1 MTSRQR
7 SSSAR
12 SNKSD
17 INQRQTSS
25 PSPSHYPQNGGTP
38 VPEDLILSD
47 VPTYGNGNAQSSLL
61 VPSQGSGSPY
71 PAISGGGTTYAQG
84 LLAASHRPRANTAD
98 QTSAQQGGYR
108 IGIRPSGGPQVHLN
122 YQPRQQAA
130 TAMETGARYIPGPPL
145 QTISSSHQQN
155 HMMSLPPPPPRPP
168 AMNSSHGIVIPPP
181 PGPPPG
187 SSQSLPWVGQPNW
200 VARSQNYIPPPP
212 PMIPTQANNHT
223 SSYNLN
229 NGYPSHHPAA
239 LAIPPPPP
247 QAEPPALTSA
257 TYIPYGDSFGPG
269 VGIPALHSQ
278 QPNHPR
284 GDGSDY
290 YGVSEAAIVAADQ
303 RYFNGSSSAISPSN
317 ELPASNSYYQQPV
330 PQTPLQRTYHQQMVS
345 NRELMDYNSP
355 VSTTNMHYTP
365 AQTPIS
371 SVTAPESHPAS
382 VHRYKNSGPSS
393 GLLSPSDPSL
403 QWSID
408 RVLSWLAKHG
418 FSNDWQEAFRNL
430 DIQGSDFL
438 ELGRANGGRGNFGM
452 MHQMVYPQLAR
463 ECGKSGSGWDQVR
476 EREEGKRMR
485 RLIRKLA
492 DDSLKGIHSRNDSN
506 HALPSASTDGGLESS
521 PNLGRPEPFANTPN
535 TAGGGEESPGRTGFK
550 SAGAPFTHRISVRSN
565 TTPVPSTLGIEPSGA
580 EAGHTVQRTGLTR
593 SILNGINE
601 GGSKRHSHSAS
612 SDNGSGFLGDG
623 MRSGNDA
630 SPQSGSPATMHA
642 ALASSSVNGNLSA
655 PPHGRFSHRPS
666 NSTESVAS
674 NTASNAMPGP
684 GAKSSASAK
693 RNGSEGHRPTAL
705 EVGGRQGSND
715 GPLSA
720 KEHSKTFLDRFW
732 KRKESAQPSPEDRSL
747 ESPTSPVSFRHP
759 PPSLPFARPGMNHSG
774 TSVDRASSTST
785 MNEHDGL
792 INRGNL
798 AQSSS
803 GKKYVFVTPD
813 NWNYRLVDITDA
825 EDADQIRQAISVAM
839 GGDGRDLFQLYSTEA
854 GQLDHDEHLTD
865 SWLTWTR
872 INKADASGSLKFF
885 MRRIPN
891 SAGLQTPISAGLGIG
906 MSQRTLHSPPFGSL
920 SPRKPVNTEPN
931 LPIKLN
937 GRHRSKSPPLENQQP
952 VQSSRK
958 GHARHPSTSYFDDNS
973 QSSPTDTPEDTIA
986 ERVNAIKAAHQNG
999 TLSEDDLAWLAAGE
1013 KYRRESEKKENVL
1026 QPGKQ
1031 GRPQKASPVDSGS
1044 WSIKRDGVIDINPRA
1059 ISPYEEK
1066 KSEVLIPMRKPP
1078 PAPAESSTLI
1088 KANSLSRK
1096 KGERAKAHGPG
1107 SASDTAKRR
1116 SGVDA
1121 IAEEAPERG
1130 RRKAIALSPS
1140 MSAGLGETMAEARKA
1155 AESVEGAER
1164 SNQAPKSSTGHK
1176 LGSSDQSDAPQ
1187 RALKSIDFGSTGS
1200 GRNSPGGSPRSPG
1213 FTYGKNNML
1222 FKIPDYEE
1230 VPPAQSDPQKPQQI
1244 RMPNNP
1250 SIEEL
1255 RRRPSPAISPGS
1267 EVPPQRRPSLLSIRR
1282 SYGPAYHFKESEV
1295 TFEQRSWIHS
1305 QSDDD
1310 SDDDSDDGLFAVP
1323 IKGTPAKPSSK
1334 LGSDDEPQRRPTLTV
1349 KTDTHTRRSKGLS
1362 VAFKTPETS
1371 TSTSTNHSSDTV
1383 ELDDEGHPIGS
1394 RPESST
1400 PGASSAQSDEAMAK
1414 LMRRQ
1419 SFARDDVWANRPAAE
1434 DLLENLDDF
1443 FPHLDLDQPV
1453 VEDLVGSPPLSPS
1466 ASTGQNPMDNAIPGQ
1481 PYGRRH
1487 IHSSLYDRPRPTSIA
1502 EESIAEEPDTL
1513 GSEDST
1519 LKSRITMQSVAQRS
1533 VQKSGGLGR
1542 MKSIRDVAR
1551 GAYQGS
1557 SKRYTQ
1563 PSTNTK
1569 SSNIQRRKS
1578 TKMFGANIVQI
1589 KPGRGSRVSLI
1600 ESVPKDLPAGQNSFQ
1615 IGRGQLIGKG
1625 SYGRVYLGINLTTGD
1640 FLAVKQVEVN
1650 QKAAGQ
1656 DKDKMKEMVA
1666 ALDQEIDTMQHL
1678 EHPNIVQYL
1687 GCERKEYSISIFLEY
1702 ISGGSIGSCYRKHGK
1717 FEENLVSSLT
1727 KQTLEGL
1734 AYLHH
1739 EGVLHRDL
1747 KADNILLDI
1756 DGTCKISDFGISKKT
1771 DNIYGTDKSNNMQGS
1786 VFWMAP
1792 EVVQGQGYSA
1802 KVDIWS
1808 LGCVVLEMFQGK
1820 RPWSKEESIGAI
1832 YKLGNLNMAPPIP
1845 DDVSSSISAG
1855 ALGFML
1861 DCFTIDPSERPTAE
1875 RLKDHQFCKNAD
1887 NDFNF
1892 LDTELHNKIREV
1904 KESVQKSGSY

>member
-17 INQRQTSS
+17 ITQRQTST
-25 PSPSHYPQNGGTP
+25 PSPSHYPQNGGIA

-47 VPTYGNGNAQSSLL
+47 VPTYGNGSAQSSLL

-71 PAISGGGTTYAQG
+71 PAISGGGTTYTQG

-108 IGIRPSGGPQVHLN
+108 IGFRPSGGPQVHLN
-122 YQPRQQAA
+122 YHQRQQAA
-130 TAMETGARYIPGPPL
+130 TAMETGTRYIPGPPP
-145 QTISSSHQQN
+145 QTISASHQQN

-168 AMNSSHGIVIPPP
+168 AMNSSHGIVVPPP

-200 VARSQNYIPPPP
+200 VARPQNYIPPPP
-212 PMIPTQANNHT
+212 PMIPAQANNHT
-223 SSYNLN
+223 NSYNPN
-229 NGYPSHHPAA
+229 NSYPNHHPTT

-278 QPNHPR
+278 QPNYSR

-290 YGVSEAAIVAADQ
+290 YGGNEVAIMAADQ
-303 RYFNGSSSAISPSN
+303 RYFNSSSSAISPSK

-330 PQTPLQRTYHQQMVS
+330 PQTPLQRPFHQPMAS
-345 NRELMDYNSP
+345 NRDLMDFNSP
-355 VSTTNMHYTP
+355 VSTVNMHHTP

-371 SVTAPESHPAS
+371 SVNAPEAYS
-382 VHRYKNSGPSS
+382 VSAPRYKNSGPSS

-430 DIQGSDFL
+430 DIQGVDFL
-438 ELGRANGGRGNFGM
+438 ELGRLNGGRGNFGM
-452 MHQMVYPQLAR
+452 MHQLVYPQLAR
-463 ECGKSGSGWDQVR
+463 ECSKSGSGWDQVR

-521 PNLGRPEPFANTPN
+521 PNLGRPEAFANTPN
-535 TAGGGEESPGRTGFK
+535 TVGGGEESPARSGSK

-565 TTPVPSTLGIEPSGA
+565 TTPVPSTFGIESSGA
-580 EAGHTVQRTGLTR
+580 DTGPTVQRTGLTR

-601 GGSKRHSHSAS
+601 AGLKRHSPSAS

-630 SPQSGSPATMHA
+630 SPQSGSPATMYA

-674 NTASNAMPGP
+674 TTTPNAMPGP
-684 GAKSSASAK
+684 GAKSSASTK

-720 KEHSKTFLDRFW
+720 KEHNKTFLDRIW

-747 ESPTSPVSFRHP
+747 ESPTSPVYFRHP

-774 TSVDRASSTST
+774 TSVDRTSSTST
-785 MNEHDGL
+785 MNEHDGHV
-792 INRGNL
+792 NRGNL
-798 AQSSS
+798 AQSSL

-813 NWNYRLVDITDA
+813 NWNYRLVDITNA
-825 EDADQIRQAISVAM
+825 EDADQIRQAISIAM
-839 GGDGRDLFQLYSTEA
+839 GGDGRDLFQLYITEA

-865 SWLTWTR
+865 ILLSWTR

-891 SAGLQTPISAGLGIG
+891 SAGLQTPLSAGLGIG
-906 MSQRTLHSPPFGSL
+906 MSQRSLQSPPFGSL

-931 LPIKLN
+931 FPVKLN
-937 GRHRSKSPPLENQQP
+937 GRHRSKSPPVENQEP
-952 VQSSRK
+952 ALSPRK

-1013 KYRRESEKKENVL
+1013 KYRRESEKKENAL

-1031 GRPQKASPVDSGS
+1031 GRPQKPSPVDSGS
-1044 WSIKRDGVIDINPRA
+1044 WSIKRDGIIGIDPRGA
-1059 ISPYEEK
+1059 WPYEEK

-1088 KANSLSRK
+1088 KANSLTRK
-1096 KGERAKAHGPG
+1096 TGERVKAYDSGP
-1107 SASDTAKRR
+1107 ASDTARRR
-1116 SGVDA
+1116 SGVDT

-1130 RRKAIALSPS
+1130 RRQAVAPSPS
-1140 MSAGLGETMAEARKA
+1140 MSAGIGETMAARKA
-1155 AESVEGAER
+1155 AELAEGAEM
-1164 SNQAPKSSTGHK
+1164 SNQAPKNAVGHK
-1176 LGSSDQSDAPQ
+1176 LGISDQSDAPQ

-1230 VPPAQSDPQKPQQI
+1230 APPADSDSQKPQQT
-1244 RMPNNP
+1244 RMLKNP

-1267 EVPPQRRPSLLSIRR
+1267 EVPLQRRPSLVSIRR
-1282 SYGPAYHFKESEV
+1282 SYGPAYNFKESEV

-1323 IKGTPAKPSSK
+1323 IKGTTAKPSSK
-1334 LGSDDEPQRRPTLTV
+1334 LGSDDEPHRRPTLTV

-1371 TSTSTNHSSDTV
+1371 TSASTNHSSDTV

-1443 FPHLDLDQPV
+1443 FPNLDLDQPV

-1466 ASTGQNPMDNAIPGQ
+1466 SSTGQNPMDNAIPGQ

-1487 IHSSLYDRPRPTSIA
+1487 IRSSLYDRPRPTSIA

-1519 LKSRITMQSVAQRS
+1519 LKSRITMQSIAQRS
-1533 VQKSGGLGR
+1533 MHKSGGLGR

-1600 ESVPKDLPAGQNSFQ
+1600 ESVPKDLPPGQNSFQ

-1820 RPWSKEESIGAI
+1820 RPWSKEEGIGAI
-1832 YKLGNLNMAPPIP
+1832 YKLGNNMAPPIP

-1855 ALGFML
+1855 ALGFMF
-1861 DCFTIDPSERPTAE
+1861 DCFTIDPSERPIAE
-1875 RLKDHQFCKNAD
+1875 RLKSHQFCKNAD

>member
-1 MTSRQR
+1 MISRQR

-47 VPTYGNGNAQSSLL
+47 VPTYANGNAQSSLL
-61 VPSQGSGSPY
+61 VPSQGTGSPY

-108 IGIRPSGGPQVHLN
+108 IGIRPSGGPQVHLK
-122 YQPRQQAA
+122 YHQRQQAA
-130 TAMETGARYIPGPPL
+130 TAMETGTRYIPGPP
-145 QTISSSHQQN
+145 ISSSHQQN
-155 HMMSLPPPPPRPP
+155 HMPLPPPPPRPP
-168 AMNSSHGIVIPPP
+168 AMNSSHGMVIPPP

-223 SSYNLN
+223 NSYNLN
-229 NGYPSHHPAA
+229 NGYPNHHPAA

-257 TYIPYGDSFGPG
+257 TYIPHGDSFGPG

-278 QPNHPR
+278 QPNHSR
-284 GDGSDY
+284 VDGSDY
-290 YGVSEAAIVAADQ
+290 YVVSEAAIMAADQ

-317 ELPASNSYYQQPV
+317 ELPASNSYYQQQV
-330 PQTPLQRTYHQQMVS
+330 PQTPMQRTYHQQMGS
-345 NRELMDYNSP
+345 NREVMDYNSP
-355 VSTTNMHYTP
+355 VSTANMHHTP

-371 SVTAPESHPAS
+371 SVTALESHS
-382 VHRYKNSGPSS
+382 VSAHRYKNSGPSS

-438 ELGRANGGRGNFGM
+438 ELGRLNGGRGNFGM

-521 PNLGRPEPFANTPN
+521 PNLGRPEAFANTPN
-535 TAGGGEESPGRTGFK
+535 TAGGGEESPGRPGFK
-550 SAGAPFTHRISVRSN
+550 SAGAPFSHRISVRSN
-565 TTPVPSTLGIEPSGA
+565 TTPVPSTSGIEPSGA
-580 EAGHTVQRTGLTR
+580 EAGHMTQRTGLTR

-601 GGSKRHSHSAS
+601 AGSKRHSQSAS

-642 ALASSSVNGNLSA
+642 VLASSSVNGNLSA

-774 TSVDRASSTST
+774 TSVDRTSSTST

-920 SPRKPVNTEPN
+920 SPRKPVNTELNFPV
-931 LPIKLN
+931 KLN
-937 GRHRSKSPPLENQQP
+937 GRHRSKSPPLEDQEP
-952 VQSSRK
+952 VPSSRK

-999 TLSEDDLAWLAAGE
+999 TLSEDDLTWLSAGE
-1013 KYRRESEKKENVL
+1013 KYRRESEKKENAL

-1044 WSIKRDGVIDINPRA
+1044 WSIKRDGVFDINPHA

-1096 KGERAKAHGPG
+1096 TGERAKAHGPG
-1107 SASDTAKRR
+1107 PASDTAKRR
-1116 SGVDA
+1116 PGVDA

-1130 RRKAIALSPS
+1130 RRKAVALSPS
-1140 MSAGLGETMAEARKA
+1140 MSAGIGETIAEARKA
-1155 AESVEGAER
+1155 AESAEGAER

-1383 ELDDEGHPIGS
+1383 ELDDEGHSIGS

-1443 FPHLDLDQPV
+1443 FPNLDLDQPV

-1466 ASTGQNPMDNAIPGQ
+1466 SSTGQNPMDNAIPGQ

-1487 IHSSLYDRPRPTSIA
+1487 IRSSLYDRPRPTSIA

-1533 VQKSGGLGR
+1533 MQKSGGLGR

-1600 ESVPKDLPAGQNSFQ
+1600 ESVPKDLPPGQNSFQ

-1771 DNIYGTDKSNNMQGS
+1771 DNIYGNDKSNNMQGS

-1875 RLKDHQFCKNAD
+1875 RLKDHQFCKHAD

>member
-7 SSSAR
+7 SLSAR

-47 VPTYGNGNAQSSLL
+47 VPPYGNGNAQSSLL

-71 PAISGGGTTYAQG
+71 PAIPGGGTIYTQG
-84 LLAASHRPRANTAD
+84 LLAASHRPRANTTD
-98 QTSAQQGGYR
+98 QTSAQQVGYR
-108 IGIRPSGGPQVHLN
+108 MGIRPSGGPQVHTSHH
-122 YQPRQQAA
+122 QRQQAA
-130 TAMETGARYIPGPPL
+130 TAMETGTRYIPGPPP
-145 QTISSSHQQN
+145 QTIPASHQQN
-155 HMMSLPPPPPRPP
+155 HKMSLPPPPPRPL

-200 VARSQNYIPPPP
+200 ARSQNYIPPPP
-212 PMIPTQANNHT
+212 PMIPTQVNNHT
-223 SSYNLN
+223 NSYNPN
-229 NGYPSHHPAA
+229 NGYPNHHPSA

-247 QAEPPALTSA
+247 QAEQTALTSA

-278 QPNHPR
+278 KPNHPR

-290 YGVSEAAIVAADQ
+290 YGGNEVAGMSDP
-303 RYFNGSSSAISPSN
+303 RYFNTSFSAISPSK
-317 ELPASNSYYQQPV
+317 ELPASNSYYQQLF
-330 PQTPLQRTYHQQMVS
+330 PQTPVQRSYHQPIITT
-345 NRELMDYNSP
+345 NRELMEHNPS
-355 VSTTNMHYTP
+355 VSTANMHHTL

-371 SVTAPESHPAS
+371 SITAPEAHPVS
-382 VHRYKNSGPSS
+382 VHRFKHNTPSS

-403 QWSID
+403 QWSME
-408 RVLSWLAKHG
+408 RVLSWLAKHN

-430 DIQGSDFL
+430 DIQGADFL
-438 ELGRANGGRGNFGM
+438 ELGRANGGRGNYGM
-452 MHQMVYPQLAR
+452 MHNLVYPQLSS
-463 ECGKSGSGWDQVR
+463 ECIKSGRGWDQVR

-506 HALPSASTDGGLESS
+506 HALPSASTDGGIESS
-521 PNLGRPEPFANTPN
+521 PYMGRPEAFADTPN
-535 TAGGGEESPGRTGFK
+535 TAGGDEESPGRSGFK
-550 SAGAPFTHRISVRSN
+550 SAGAPFNHRISLRSN
-565 TTPVPSTLGIEPSGA
+565 TTPVPLTFGIESGGA
-580 EAGHTVQRTGLTR
+580 ETGHTVQRTNLTR
-593 SILNGINE
+593 RILNGINE
-601 GGSKRHSHSAS
+601 AGSKRHSPSAS
-612 SDNGSGFLGDG
+612 SDNGSGFLIDG

-630 SPQSGSPATMHA
+630 SPQSGSPATLHA
-642 ALASSSVNGNLSA
+642 ALPSPSANGNLSA
-655 PPHGRFSHRPS
+655 PPHGRFSHRAS

-674 NTASNAMPGP
+674 NTTTSATPGP
-684 GAKSSASAK
+684 GTKPSAPTK

-715 GPLSA
+715 GPPSA
-720 KEHSKTFLDRFW
+720 KDHSKTFLDRFW
-732 KRKESAQPSPEDRSL
+732 KRKESAQPSPADRSL
-747 ESPTSPVSFRHP
+747 ESPTSPVYFRHP
-759 PPSLPFARPGMNHSG
+759 PPSLPFARPCMNHSG
-774 TSVDRASSTST
+774 TSIDRTSSTST
-785 MNEHDGL
+785 MNEQDGFF
-792 INRGNL
+792 NRGNL
-798 AQSSS
+798 AQSNS

-825 EDADQIRQAISVAM
+825 EDADQIRQAISLAM
-839 GGDGRDLFQLYSTEA
+839 GGDGRDLFQLYITEA

-865 SWLTWTR
+865 SLLSWTR
-872 INKADASGSLKFF
+872 INKADATGSLKFF

-891 SAGLQTPISAGLGIG
+891 SAGLQTPLSAGLGIG
-906 MSQRTLHSPPFGSL
+906 VSQRSLQSPPFGSV
-920 SPRKPVNTEPN
+920 SPRKPVNTESN
-931 LPIKLN
+931 LPVKLN
-937 GRHRSKSPPLENQQP
+937 GRHRSKSPPVDNQQS
-952 VQSSRK
+952 VSSSKK

-1013 KYRRESEKKENVL
+1013 KYGRESQKKENAG
-1026 QPGKQ
+1026 QPGK
-1031 GRPQKASPVDSGS
+1031 GRPQEGLPVDSGS
-1044 WSIKRDGVIDINPRA
+1044 RSSRRDGVVDIDARGD
-1059 ISPYEEK
+1059 SPVEERK
-1066 KSEVLIPMRKPP
+1066 PEVLIPMRKPP
-1078 PAPAESSTLI
+1078 PAPMESSTLI
-1088 KANSLSRK
+1088 KANSLSRRT
-1096 KGERAKAHGPG
+1096 GEKSKAYG
-1107 SASDTAKRR
+1107 SGQASETAKRR

-1121 IAEEAPERG
+1121 IAEEASERG
-1130 RRKAIALSPS
+1130 RRKAVAPSPS
-1140 MSAGLGETMAEARKA
+1140 MSAGIGEAMDEVRQA
-1155 AESVEGAER
+1155 AELVESAER
-1164 SNQAPKSSTGHK
+1164 SNQAPKNSAGHK

-1187 RALKSIDFGSTGS
+1187 RALRSIDFGSTGFE
-1200 GRNSPGGSPRSPG
+1200 RNSPGGSPRSPG

-1230 VPPAQSDPQKPQQI
+1230 VPPVESDSQKLQKI
-1244 RMPNNP
+1244 LMPNNP

-1323 IKGTPAKPSSK
+1323 IKGTLAKPLSK

-1383 ELDDEGHPIGS
+1383 ELDDEGHPVGS

-1414 LMRRQ
+1414 LMRRR

-1434 DLLENLDDF
+1434 DLIEGLDDF
-1443 FPHLDLDQPV
+1443 FPGLDLDQPV

-1466 ASTGQNPMDNAIPGQ
+1466 SSTGQNPMDNAIPGQ

-1487 IHSSLYDRPRPTSIA
+1487 IRSSLYDRPRPTSIA

-1519 LKSRITMQSVAQRS
+1519 LKSRITMQSIAQRS
-1533 VQKSGGLGR
+1533 IHKSGGLGR

-1563 PSTNTK
+1563 PSTNANAR

-1600 ESVPKDLPAGQNSFQ
+1600 ESVPKDLPPGQNSFQ

-1820 RPWSKEESIGAI
+1820 RPWSKEEGIGAI
-1832 YKLGNLNMAPPIP
+1832 YKLGNNMAPSIP

-1855 ALGFML
+1855 AVGFIL
-1861 DCFTIDPSERPTAE
+1861 DCFTIHPSERPTAE
-1875 RLKDHQFCKNAD
+1875 TLKRHQFCSNAD

>member
-1 MTSRQR
+1 MISRQR

-47 VPTYGNGNAQSSLL
+47 VPTYANGNAQSSLL

-108 IGIRPSGGPQVHLN
+108 IGIRPSGGPQVHLK
-122 YQPRQQAA
+122 YHQRQQAA
-130 TAMETGARYIPGPPL
+130 TAMETGTRYIPGPPP
-145 QTISSSHQQN
+145 QSSHQQN
-155 HMMSLPPPPPRPP
+155 HMMPLPPPPPRPP

-223 SSYNLN
+223 NSYNLN
-229 NGYPSHHPAA
+229 NGYPNHHPAA

-257 TYIPYGDSFGPG
+257 TYIPQGDSFGPG

-278 QPNHPR
+278 QPNHSR
-284 GDGSDY
+284 VDGSDY
-290 YGVSEAAIVAADQ
+290 YGLSEVAIMAADQ

-317 ELPASNSYYQQPV
+317 ELPASNSYYQQQV
-330 PQTPLQRTYHQQMVS
+330 PQTPLQRTYHQQMGS
-345 NRELMDYNSP
+345 NREMDYNSP
-355 VSTTNMHYTP
+355 VSTANMHHTP

-371 SVTAPESHPAS
+371 SVTALESHS
-382 VHRYKNSGPSS
+382 VSAHRYKNSGPSS

-408 RVLSWLAKHG
+408 RVLSWLAKNG

-463 ECGKSGSGWDQVR
+463 ECSKSGSGWDQVR

-492 DDSLKGIHSRNDSN
+492 DDNLKGIHSRNDSN
-506 HALPSASTDGGLESS
+506 HALPSASTDGGVESS
-521 PNLGRPEPFANTPN
+521 PNLGRPEAFANTPN
-535 TAGGGEESPGRTGFK
+535 TAGGGEESPGRPGFK
-550 SAGAPFTHRISVRSN
+550 SAGAPFSHRISVRSN
-565 TTPVPSTLGIEPSGA
+565 TTPVPSTSGIEPSGA
-580 EAGHTVQRTGLTR
+580 EAGHMAQRTGLTR
-593 SILNGINE
+593 SILNGINDT
-601 GGSKRHSHSAS
+601 GSKRHSHSAS

-630 SPQSGSPATMHA
+630 SPQSGSPATTHA

-693 RNGSEGHRPTAL
+693 RNGSDGHRPTAL

-720 KEHSKTFLDRFW
+720 KEHNKTFLDRFW

-747 ESPTSPVSFRHP
+747 ESPTSPVSLRHP

-785 MNEHDGL
+785 VNEHDGL

-931 LPIKLN
+931 FPVNLN
-937 GRHRSKSPPLENQQP
+937 GRHRSKSPPLEDQEP
-952 VQSSRK
+952 LPSSRK

-999 TLSEDDLAWLAAGE
+999 TLSEDDLRWLSAGE
-1013 KYRRESEKKENVL
+1013 KYRRESEKKENAL

-1044 WSIKRDGVIDINPRA
+1044 WSIKRDGVIDINPHA

-1078 PAPAESSTLI
+1078 PAPAESSTLTI
-1088 KANSLSRK
+1088 ANSLSRK
-1096 KGERAKAHGPG
+1096 TGERAKAHGPG
-1107 SASDTAKRR
+1107 PASDTAKRR
-1116 SGVDA
+1116 PGVDA

-1130 RRKAIALSPS
+1130 RRKAVAPSPS
-1140 MSAGLGETMAEARKA
+1140 MSAGIGETIAEARKA
-1155 AESVEGAER
+1155 AESAEGAER

-1187 RALKSIDFGSTGS
+1187 RALKSIDFGSSGS

-1383 ELDDEGHPIGS
+1383 ELDDEGHSIGS

-1443 FPHLDLDQPV
+1443 FPNLDLDQPV

-1466 ASTGQNPMDNAIPGQ
+1466 SSTGQNPMDNAIPGQ

-1487 IHSSLYDRPRPTSIA
+1487 IRSSLYDRPRPTSIA

-1533 VQKSGGLGR
+1533 MQKSGGLGR

-1600 ESVPKDLPAGQNSFQ
+1600 ESVPKDLPPGQNSFQ

-1771 DNIYGTDKSNNMQGS
+1771 DNIYGNDKSNNMQGS
-1786 VFWMAP
+1786 IFWMAP

-1875 RLKDHQFCKNAD
+1875 RLKDHQFCKHAD

>member
-7 SSSAR
+7 SLSAR

-38 VPEDLILSD
+38 VPEDLILND

-71 PAISGGGTTYAQG
+71 PAISGGGTTYTQG

-98 QTSAQQGGYR
+98 QTSTQQGGYR
-108 IGIRPSGGPQVHLN
+108 MGIRPSGGPQVHIS
-122 YQPRQQAA
+122 YHQRQPAA
-130 TAMETGARYIPGPPL
+130 TAMETGPRYVPGPPP
-145 QTISSSHQQN
+145 QTISASHQQK
-155 HMMSLPPPPPRPP
+155 MSLPPPPPRPP

-223 SSYNLN
+223 NSYNPN
-229 NGYPSHHPAA
+229 NSYPNHHPSA

-247 QAEPPALTSA
+247 QAEQTALTSA

-278 QPNHPR
+278 QPNHSR

-290 YGVSEAAIVAADQ
+290 YGGNEVAIMAVDQ
-303 RYFNGSSSAISPSN
+303 RYFNSSSSAISPSK
-317 ELPASNSYYQQPV
+317 ELPANNSYYQQPV
-330 PQTPLQRTYHQQMVS
+330 PLTPVQRLYHQPMIT
-345 NRELMDYNSP
+345 NRELMEYNSP
-355 VSTTNMHYTP
+355 VSTANMHHTP

-371 SVTAPESHPAS
+371 SITAPEAHSAS
-382 VHRYKNSGPSS
+382 VHRLKNSGPSS

-403 QWSID
+403 QWSMD
-408 RVLSWLAKHG
+408 RVLSWLAKYD

-430 DIQGSDFL
+430 DIQGADFL
-438 ELGRANGGRGNFGM
+438 ELGRANGGRGNYGM
-452 MHQMVYPQLAR
+452 MHQLVYPQLAR
-463 ECGKSGSGWDQVR
+463 ECSKSGSGWDQVR

-521 PNLGRPEPFANTPN
+521 PYIGRPEAFAITPN
-535 TAGGGEESPGRTGFK
+535 TAGGGEESPGRSGLK

-565 TTPVPSTLGIEPSGA
+565 TTPVPSTGIESGGA
-580 EAGHTVQRTGLTR
+580 ETGHTVQRTGLTR

-601 GGSKRHSHSAS
+601 AGSKRHSPSAS
-612 SDNGSGFLGDG
+612 SDTGSGFFIDG

-630 SPQSGSPATMHA
+630 SPQSGSPATLHA
-642 ALASSSVNGNLSA
+642 ALASPSVNGNLSA
-655 PPHGRFSHRPS
+655 PSHGRFSHRAS

-674 NTASNAMPGP
+674 NTASSAMPGP
-684 GAKSSASAK
+684 GAKPSAPTK

-715 GPLSA
+715 GPPSA

-747 ESPTSPVSFRHP
+747 ESPTSPVYSRHP
-759 PPSLPFARPGMNHSG
+759 PPSLPLARPGMNHSG
-774 TSVDRASSTST
+774 TSVDRTSSTST
-785 MNEHDGL
+785 TNEHDGL

-803 GKKYVFVTPD
+803 RKKYVFVTPD

-825 EDADQIRQAISVAM
+825 EDADQIRQAISLAM
-839 GGDGRDLFQLYSTEA
+839 GGDGRDLFQLYITEA

-865 SWLTWTR
+865 SLLSWTR

-891 SAGLQTPISAGLGIG
+891 SAGLQTPLSAGLGIG
-906 MSQRTLHSPPFGSL
+906 MSQRSLQSPPFGSL
-920 SPRKPVNTEPN
+920 SPRKPVNTEAN
-931 LPIKLN
+931 LLIELN
-937 GRHRSKSPPLENQQP
+937 GRHRSKSPPADNQQP
-952 VQSSRK
+952 VRSSKK
-958 GHARHPSTSYFDDNS
+958 GHTRHPSSSYLDDNS

-1013 KYRRESEKKENVL
+1013 KYRRESQKTGNAP

-1031 GRPQKASPVDSGS
+1031 GRPQKALPVDSGS
-1044 WSIKRDGVIDINPRA
+1044 SSLKRDGVINIDPRGD
-1059 ISPYEEK
+1059 SPFEEK
-1066 KSEVLIPMRKPP
+1066 RSEVLIPMRKPP
-1078 PAPAESSTLI
+1078 PAPMESSTLI

-1096 KGERAKAHGPG
+1096 TGEKSKTHGSG
-1107 SASDTAKRR
+1107 QASDTAKRR

-1130 RRKAIALSPS
+1130 RRKAVAPSPS
-1140 MSAGLGETMAEARKA
+1140 MSAGIGRAMEEARTA
-1155 AESVEGAER
+1155 VELVEGAER
-1164 SNQAPKSSTGHK
+1164 LNQAPKNSAGHK

-1187 RALKSIDFGSTGS
+1187 RALKSIGIGSTGS

-1230 VPPAQSDPQKPQQI
+1230 VPPVESDSQKPQQI
-1244 RMPNNP
+1244 LMPNNP

-1267 EVPPQRRPSLLSIRR
+1267 EVPPQRRPSLISIRR

-1323 IKGTPAKPSSK
+1323 IKSTLAIPSSK

-1383 ELDDEGHPIGS
+1383 ELDDEGHPVGS

-1414 LMRRQ
+1414 LMRRR

-1443 FPHLDLDQPV
+1443 FPNLDLDQPV

-1466 ASTGQNPMDNAIPGQ
+1466 SSTGQNPMDNAIPGQ

-1487 IHSSLYDRPRPTSIA
+1487 IRSSLYDRPRPTSIA

-1519 LKSRITMQSVAQRS
+1519 LKSRITMQSIAQRS
-1533 VQKSGGLGR
+1533 IHKSGGLGR

-1563 PSTNTK
+1563 PSTNAK

-1600 ESVPKDLPAGQNSFQ
+1600 ESVPKDLPPGQNSFQ

-1820 RPWSKEESIGAI
+1820 RPWSKEEGIGAI
-1832 YKLGNLNMAPPIP
+1832 YKLGNNMAPPIP

-1855 ALGFML
+1855 AVGFIL

-1875 RLKDHQFCKNAD
+1875 TLKRHQFCSNAD

>member
-7 SSSAR
+7 SLSAR

-38 VPEDLILSD
+38 VTEDLILGD

-61 VPSQGSGSPY
+61 VPSHGSGSPY
-71 PAISGGGTTYAQG
+71 PAISGGGTTYPQG

-98 QTSAQQGGYR
+98 QTSNQQGGYR
-108 IGIRPSGGPQVHLN
+108 MGIRPSGGPQVHIN
-122 YQPRQQAA
+122 YHQRQQAA
-130 TAMETGARYIPGPPL
+130 TAMETGTRYIPGPPP
-145 QTISSSHQQN
+145 QTISASHQQN

-168 AMNSSHGIVIPPP
+168 AMNSSHGIVLPPP

-200 VARSQNYIPPPP
+200 VSRSQNYIPPPP
-212 PMIPTQANNHT
+212 PMMPTQANNHT
-223 SSYNLN
+223 TSYNPN
-229 NGYPSHHPAA
+229 NGYSNHHPSA
-239 LAIPPPPP
+239 LAILPPPP
-247 QAEPPALTSA
+247 QAEQTALTSA

-278 QPNHPR
+278 QPNHSR
-284 GDGSDY
+284 GDGPDY
-290 YGVSEAAIVAADQ
+290 YSGGEVAIMSADQ
-303 RYFNGSSSAISPSN
+303 RYFNSSSSAISPSK

-330 PQTPLQRTYHQQMVS
+330 PQTPVQRLYHQPMMT
-345 NRELMDYNSP
+345 NRELMEYNSP
-355 VSTTNMHYTP
+355 VSTANMHHTP

-371 SVTAPESHPAS
+371 GITAPEAHSVN
-382 VHRYKNSGPSS
+382 VHRFKNSGPSS

-408 RVLSWLAKHG
+408 RVLSWLAKHD

-430 DIQGSDFL
+430 DIQGGDFL

-452 MHQMVYPQLAR
+452 MHQLVYPQLAR
-463 ECGKSGSGWDQVR
+463 ECSKSGSGWDQVR

-506 HALPSASTDGGLESS
+506 HALPSASTDGGLEGS
-521 PNLGRPEPFANTPN
+521 PNLSRPEAFANTPN
-535 TAGGGEESPGRTGFK
+535 TAGGGEESPGRSGFK
-550 SAGAPFTHRISVRSN
+550 STSAPFTHRISVRSN
-565 TTPVPSTLGIEPSGA
+565 TTPVPSTFGIESGGA
-580 EAGHTVQRTGLTR
+580 ETGHTVQRTGLTR

-601 GGSKRHSHSAS
+601 AGSKRHSPSAS
-612 SDNGSGFLGDG
+612 SDNGSGSLVDG

-630 SPQSGSPATMHA
+630 SPQSGSPATLHA
-642 ALASSSVNGNLSA
+642 ALASPSVNGNLSA
-655 PPHGRFSHRPS
+655 PPHSRFGHRAS

-674 NTASNAMPGP
+674 NTASSAMPGP
-684 GAKSSASAK
+684 GAKLSAPTK

-715 GPLSA
+715 GPPSA
-720 KEHSKTFLDRFW
+720 KEHSKTLLDRFW

-747 ESPTSPVSFRHP
+747 ESPTSPVYFRHP

-792 INRGNL
+792 VNRGNI
-798 AQSSS
+798 AQFSS

-825 EDADQIRQAISVAM
+825 EDADQIRQAISLAM
-839 GGDGRDLFQLYSTEA
+839 GGDGRDLFQLYITEA

-865 SWLTWTR
+865 SLLSWTR

-891 SAGLQTPISAGLGIG
+891 SASLQTPLSASLGIG
-906 MSQRTLHSPPFGSL
+906 MSQRSLQSPPFGSL
-920 SPRKPVNTEPN
+920 SPRNLISTEAKPLV
-931 LPIKLN
+931 KLN
-937 GRHRSKSPPLENQQP
+937 GQHRSKSPPVENQQP
-952 VQSSRK
+952 VLGSRK
-958 GHARHPSTSYFDDNS
+958 GHIRHPSTSYFDDNS

-986 ERVNAIKAAHQNG
+986 ERVDAIKAAHQNG

-1013 KYRRESEKKENVL
+1013 KYRRESQKKENAP

-1031 GRPQKASPVDSGS
+1031 GRPHKAFPVDSGS
-1044 WSIKRDGVIDINPRA
+1044 WSIKRDGVIDIDPRGD
-1059 ISPYEEK
+1059 SPFEEK

-1078 PAPAESSTLI
+1078 PAPTESSTLI

-1096 KGERAKAHGPG
+1096 TGEMSKAYSSGQ
-1107 SASDTAKRR
+1107 ARDTTNRR

-1121 IAEEAPERG
+1121 IVEEAPERG
-1130 RRKAIALSPS
+1130 RRKAVAPSPS
-1140 MSAGLGETMAEARKA
+1140 MSAGIGEAMDEARKA
-1155 AESVEGAER
+1155 VESVEGVER
-1164 SNQAPKSSTGHK
+1164 PDQASKNAAGHK
-1176 LGSSDQSDAPQ
+1176 LGSSDQSDAPH
-1187 RALKSIDFGSTGS
+1187 RALKSIDFGSNGS

-1230 VPPAQSDPQKPQQI
+1230 VPPAESDSQKPQQI
-1244 RMPNNP
+1244 LMPNNP

-1267 EVPPQRRPSLLSIRR
+1267 EVPPQRRPSLLSTRR

-1323 IKGTPAKPSSK
+1323 IKGTTAKPSSK
-1334 LGSDDEPQRRPTLTV
+1334 LGYDPEPQRRPTLTV

-1400 PGASSAQSDEAMAK
+1400 PGASSAQSDEATAK
-1414 LMRRQ
+1414 LMRRR

-1434 DLLENLDDF
+1434 DLIENLDDF
-1443 FPHLDLDQPV
+1443 FPNLDLDQPV

-1466 ASTGQNPMDNAIPGQ
+1466 SSTGQNPMDNAIPGQ
-1481 PYGRRH
+1481 PYGRRQ
-1487 IHSSLYDRPRPTSIA
+1487 IRSSLYDRPRPASIA

-1519 LKSRITMQSVAQRS
+1519 LKSRITLQSIAQRS
-1533 VQKSGGLGR
+1533 IHKSGGLGR

-1551 GAYQGS
+1551 GAYQGN

-1563 PSTNTK
+1563 PSTNAK

-1600 ESVPKDLPAGQNSFQ
+1600 ESVPKDLPPGQNSFQ

-1678 EHPNIVQYL
+1678 EHSNIVQYL

-1820 RPWSKEESIGAI
+1820 RPWSKEEGIGAI
-1832 YKLGNLNMAPPIP
+1832 YKLGNNVAPPIP
-1845 DDVSSSISAG
+1845 DEVSSSISAG
-1855 ALGFML
+1855 ALGFIL

-1875 RLKDHQFCKNAD
+1875 TLKRHQFCSSAD

>member
-17 INQRQTSS
+17 INQRQIST
-25 PSPSHYPQNGGTP
+25 PSPSHYPQNGGTS

-71 PAISGGGTTYAQG
+71 PAISGCGATYTQG

-98 QTSAQQGGYR
+98 QTSTQQGGYR
-108 IGIRPSGGPQVHLN
+108 IGTRPSGGPQVHIN
-122 YQPRQQAA
+122 YHQRQQAA
-130 TAMETGARYIPGPPL
+130 TAMETGTRYIPGPPPP
-145 QTISSSHQQN
+145 TISASHQQN

-168 AMNSSHGIVIPPP
+168 AMNSSHGIVVPPP

-200 VARSQNYIPPPP
+200 VARSQNYLPPPP
-212 PMIPTQANNHT
+212 PMIQAQANNHT
-223 SSYNLN
+223 SPYNLN
-229 NGYPSHHPAA
+229 NSYSNHHPAA

-247 QAEPPALTSA
+247 QAEPLVLTSA

-269 VGIPALHSQ
+269 VGIPALHPQ
-278 QPNHPR
+278 QPNHSR

-290 YGVSEAAIVAADQ
+290 YGGGDIATIAADQ
-303 RYFNGSSSAISPSN
+303 RYFDISASAISPSK
-317 ELPASNSYYQQPV
+317 ELPAPHSYYPQPV
-330 PQTPLQRTYHQQMVS
+330 PQTPLQRPYHQPLVS
-345 NRELMDYNSP
+345 NRELMDYNSL
-355 VSTTNMHYTP
+355 VSTGNIHHTS

-371 SVTAPESHPAS
+371 SVTAPEAHS
-382 VHRYKNSGPSS
+382 VHRYKNIGPSS

-430 DIQGSDFL
+430 DIQGMDFL

-452 MHQMVYPQLAR
+452 MHQLVYPQLSR
-463 ECGKSGSGWDQVR
+463 ECVKSGSGWDQVR

-492 DDSLKGIHSRNDSN
+492 DDSWRGIHSRNDSN

-521 PNLGRPEPFANTPN
+521 PNLGRPEAFANTPN
-535 TAGGGEESPGRTGFK
+535 TAGGGEESPGRSGFK
-550 SAGAPFTHRISVRSN
+550 PAGAPFTPRTSARSN
-565 TTPVPSTLGIEPSGA
+565 ITPVPSTSGMESSGA
-580 EAGHTVQRTGLTR
+580 EAGHTVQRTNLTR
-593 SILNGINE
+593 TILNGINE
-601 GGSKRHSHSAS
+601 AGSKRHSPSAS

-630 SPQSGSPATMHA
+630 SPQSGSPATIYA
-642 ALASSSVNGNLSA
+642 TPAFPSVNGNLSA
-655 PPHGRFSHRPS
+655 HAHGRLSHRPS
-666 NSTESVAS
+666 NSTESVVS
-674 NTASNAMPGP
+674 NTAPNAMLGP
-684 GAKSSASAK
+684 GAKPSASAK
-693 RNGSEGHRPTAL
+693 RNGLEGHRPTAL
-705 EVGGRQGSND
+705 EVGGRQGSYD

-720 KEHSKTFLDRFW
+720 KEHNKTFLDRIW

-747 ESPTSPVSFRHP
+747 ESPTSPLYSRHP
-759 PPSLPFARPGMNHSG
+759 PPSLPFARPGMSHSG
-774 TSVDRASSTST
+774 TSVDRTSSTST

-792 INRGNL
+792 VSRGNL
-798 AQSSS
+798 AQSNL

-813 NWNYRLVDITDA
+813 NWNYRLVDISNAD
-825 EDADQIRQAISVAM
+825 DADQIRQAISIAM
-839 GGDGRDLFQLYSTEA
+839 GGDGRDLFQLYITEA

-865 SWLTWTR
+865 SLLPWTR
-872 INKADASGSLKFF
+872 INKADASGSLKLF

-891 SAGLQTPISAGLGIG
+891 SAGLQTPLSAGLGIG
-906 MSQRTLHSPPFGSL
+906 MSQRPLQSPPFGSL

-931 LPIKLN
+931 LPVKLN
-937 GRHRSKSPPLENQQP
+937 GRHRSKSPP
-952 VQSSRK
+952 SSRN

-1013 KYRRESEKKENVL
+1013 KYRRESEKKENAL

-1031 GRPQKASPVDSGS
+1031 GRPQKASRVDSSS
-1044 WSIKRDGVIDINPRA
+1044 WNGKRDGVIGIDPRGV
-1059 ISPYEEK
+1059 SPYEEK
-1066 KSEVLIPMRKPP
+1066 NSEILIPMRKPP

-1088 KANSLSRK
+1088 KANSLTRK
-1096 KGERAKAHGPG
+1096 TGERAKANDSRP
-1107 SASDTAKRR
+1107 ASDTAKRR
-1116 SGVDA
+1116 SGVDT

-1130 RRKAIALSPS
+1130 RREAVAPTPS
-1140 MSAGLGETMAEARKA
+1140 VSAGIGESMAEARKA
-1155 AESVEGAER
+1155 AESAEGAEK
-1164 SNQAPKSSTGHK
+1164 SNQTPKKPVGHK
-1176 LGSSDQSDAPQ
+1176 LGSSDLSDAPQ

-1230 VPPAQSDPQKPQQI
+1230 VPPAESDSLIPQQI
-1244 RMPNNP
+1244 RMLNNP

-1255 RRRPSPAISPGS
+1255 RRHPSPAISPGS

-1282 SYGPAYHFKESEV
+1282 SYGPAYNFKESEV

-1323 IKGTPAKPSSK
+1323 IKGTIAKPSSK

-1371 TSTSTNHSSDTV
+1371 TSTSTNHSCDTV

-1453 VEDLVGSPPLSPS
+1453 VEDLVGSPPLSPNS
-1466 ASTGQNPMDNAIPGQ
+1466 STGQNPMDNAIPGQ

-1487 IHSSLYDRPRPTSIA
+1487 IRSSLYDRPRPTSIA

-1519 LKSRITMQSVAQRS
+1519 LKSRITMQSIAQRS
-1533 VQKSGGLGR
+1533 MHKSGGLGR

-1600 ESVPKDLPAGQNSFQ
+1600 ESVPKDLPPGQNSFQ

-1820 RPWSKEESIGAI
+1820 RPWFKEEGIGAI
-1832 YKLGNLNMAPPIP
+1832 YKLGNNMAPPIP

-1855 ALGFML
+1855 ALGFMF
-1861 DCFTIDPSERPTAE
+1861 DCFTIDPSERPIAE
-1875 RLKDHQFCKNAD
+1875 RLKSHQFCRNAD

>member
-7 SSSAR
+7 SLSAR

-38 VPEDLILSD
+38 VLEDLLLSD
-47 VPTYGNGNAQSSLL
+47 VPTYGNAHAQSNLL

-71 PAISGGGTTYAQG
+71 PAISGGGTTYTLG

-98 QTSAQQGGYR
+98 QTSAQQGSYR
-108 IGIRPSGGPQVHLN
+108 MGIWPSGGPQVHVSYN
-122 YQPRQQAA
+122 KRQQAV
-130 TAMETGARYIPGPPL
+130 TAMETGTRYIPGPPP
-145 QTISSSHQQN
+145 QTTSASHQQN

-212 PMIPTQANNHT
+212 PMIPVQVNNHT
-223 SSYNLN
+223 NSYNPN
-229 NGYPSHHPAA
+229 NGYPNHHPSG

-247 QAEPPALTSA
+247 QAEQPALTSA

-278 QPNHPR
+278 QPNHSR

-290 YGVSEAAIVAADQ
+290 YGGNEIAIMAVDQ
-303 RYFNGSSSAISPSN
+303 GYFNSSSSAISPSK
-317 ELPASNSYYQQPV
+317 ELPASNSYYQQSV
-330 PQTPLQRTYHQQMVS
+330 PQTPIQRPYRQPMST
-345 NRELMDYNSP
+345 NREQIEYSSP
-355 VSTTNMHYTP
+355 VSTANIHYIP

-371 SVTAPESHPAS
+371 SITAPEAHSVS
-382 VHRYKNSGPSS
+382 VHRLTSGPSS

-403 QWSID
+403 QWSMD
-408 RVLSWLAKHG
+408 RVLSWLVKNN
-418 FSNDWQEAFRNL
+418 FSNEWQEAFKNL
-430 DIQGSDFL
+430 DIQGADFL
-438 ELGRANGGRGNFGM
+438 ELGWANGGRGNYGM
-452 MHQMVYPQLAR
+452 MHHLVYPQLGR
-463 ECGKSGSGWDQVR
+463 ECTKSGSGRDQVR
-476 EREEGKRMR
+476 EREEAKRMR

-521 PNLGRPEPFANTPN
+521 PYIGRPDAIAITPK
-535 TAGGGEESPGRTGFK
+535 TTGGGEESPGRSGFK
-550 SAGAPFTHRISVRSN
+550 SAGAPFTSVRSN
-565 TTPVPSTLGIEPSGA
+565 TTPVPSSFGIESGGA
-580 EAGHTVQRTGLTR
+580 ETGHTVQRTGLTR

-601 GGSKRHSHSAS
+601 AGSKRHTPSAS
-612 SDNGSGFLGDG
+612 SDNGSGFLIDG

-630 SPQSGSPATMHA
+630 SPKSGSPATLHA
-642 ALASSSVNGNLSA
+642 ALASPSVNGNLSA
-655 PPHGRFSHRPS
+655 SPHSRFSHRAS

-674 NTASNAMPGP
+674 NTAPSATPGP
-684 GAKSSASAK
+684 VVKSSAPTK

-715 GPLSA
+715 GPPSA

-747 ESPTSPVSFRHP
+747 ESPTSPVYFRHP

-774 TSVDRASSTST
+774 TSVDRTSSTST
-785 MNEHDGL
+785 MNEHEGL
-792 INRGNL
+792 VNRGNL
-798 AQSSS
+798 AQASS

-813 NWNYRLVDITDA
+813 NWNYRLVDITEA
-825 EDADQIRQAISVAM
+825 EDADQIRQAISLAM
-839 GGDGRDLFQLYSTEA
+839 GGDGRDLFQLYITEA
-854 GQLDHDEHLTD
+854 GQLDHDEHLAD
-865 SWLTWTR
+865 SSLSWTR
-872 INKADASGSLKFF
+872 IHKADASGSLKFF

-891 SAGLQTPISAGLGIG
+891 SAGLQTPLSAGLGIG
-906 MSQRTLHSPPFGSL
+906 MSQRSLQSPPFGGL
-920 SPRKPVNTEPN
+920 SPRKPVNTEAN
-931 LPIKLN
+931 LLVKINCK
-937 GRHRSKSPPLENQQP
+937 HRSRSPPVDNQQP
-952 VQSSRK
+952 VPSSKK

-973 QSSPTDTPEDTIA
+973 QSSPTDIPEDTIA
-986 ERVNAIKAAHQNG
+986 ERVNAIKTAHQNG
-999 TLSEDDLAWLAAGE
+999 TLSEDDLVWLAAGE
-1013 KYRRESEKKENVL
+1013 KYRRESEKKENAA

-1031 GRPQKASPVDSGS
+1031 GRPQKAFPLGSGNR
-1044 WSIKRDGVIDINPRA
+1044 SIKLDGVVDIDPRGD
-1059 ISPYEEK
+1059 SPFEEK
-1066 KSEVLIPMRKPP
+1066 KSEALTPMRKPP
-1078 PAPAESSTLI
+1078 PAPMESSTLI

-1096 KGERAKAHGPG
+1096 TGEKSKAYG
-1107 SASDTAKRR
+1107 SGQASDTAKRR

-1130 RRKAIALSPS
+1130 RRKAVAPSPS
-1140 MSAGLGETMAEARKA
+1140 MSACIGEAMVEARKA
-1155 AESVEGAER
+1155 AESVEGAES
-1164 SNQAPKSSTGHK
+1164 SNQAPKNSAGHN

-1187 RALKSIDFGSTGS
+1187 RALKSIVFGSTGS

-1222 FKIPDYEE
+1222 FKIPNYEE
-1230 VPPAQSDPQKPQQI
+1230 VPPVESDSQKPQQI
-1244 RMPNNP
+1244 LMPKNP
-1250 SIEEL
+1250 SLEEL

-1323 IKGTPAKPSSK
+1323 IKGTQAKPSSK
-1334 LGSDDEPQRRPTLTV
+1334 LGSNDEPQRRPTLTV

-1383 ELDDEGHPIGS
+1383 ELDDEGHPVVS

-1400 PGASSAQSDEAMAK
+1400 PGASSAHSDEAMAK
-1414 LMRRQ
+1414 LMRRR

-1434 DLLENLDDF
+1434 ELLENLDDF
-1443 FPHLDLDQPV
+1443 FPLFDLDQPV
-1453 VEDLVGSPPLSPS
+1453 VEDLVGSPPQSPS
-1466 ASTGQNPMDNAIPGQ
+1466 SSTGQNPMDNAIPGQ
-1481 PYGRRH
+1481 PYGRRN
-1487 IHSSLYDRPRPTSIA
+1487 IRSSLYDRPRPTSIA

-1519 LKSRITMQSVAQRS
+1519 LKSRVTMQSLAQRS
-1533 VQKSGGLGR
+1533 IHKSGGLGR

-1563 PSTNTK
+1563 PSTNAK

-1600 ESVPKDLPAGQNSFQ
+1600 ESVPKDLPPGQNSFQ

-1625 SYGRVYLGINLTTGD
+1625 SYGRVYLGMNLTTGD

-1687 GCERKEYSISIFLEY
+1687 GCERKEYSITIFLEY

-1820 RPWSKEESIGAI
+1820 RPWAKEEVIGAI
-1832 YKLGNLNMAPPIP
+1832 YKLGNNTAPPIP

-1855 ALGFML
+1855 AVGFIL

-1875 RLKDHQFCKNAD
+1875 TLKRHQFCSNAD

>member
-7 SSSAR
+7 SLSAR

-17 INQRQTSS
+17 INQRHTSS

-71 PAISGGGTTYAQG
+71 PAISGGGTTYTQG

-108 IGIRPSGGPQVHLN
+108 MGIRPSGAPQVHKSHH
-122 YQPRQQAA
+122 QRQQAA
-130 TAMETGARYIPGPPL
+130 TAMETGTRYIPGPPP
-145 QTISSSHQQN
+145 QTSHQPN
-155 HMMSLPPPPPRPP
+155 HMVSLPPPPPRPP

-200 VARSQNYIPPPP
+200 MARSQNYVPPPP
-212 PMIPTQANNHT
+212 PMIPTQVNNHT
-223 SSYNLN
+223 NSYNPN
-229 NGYPSHHPAA
+229 NGYPNHHPSA

-247 QAEPPALTSA
+247 QAEQTALTSA

-269 VGIPALHSQ
+269 VGIPALHTQ
-278 QPNHPR
+278 KPNHSR

-290 YGVSEAAIVAADQ
+290 YGGNEAAIMAVDQ
-303 RYFNGSSSAISPSN
+303 RYFNSTHSAISPSK
-317 ELPASNSYYQQPV
+317 ELPASNPYYQQLL
-330 PQTPLQRTYHQQMVS
+330 PQTPVQRPYHQPMIT
-345 NRELMDYNSP
+345 NRELMEHNPP
-355 VSTTNMHYTP
+355 VSTANIHTP

-371 SVTAPESHPAS
+371 SITAPEAHPVS
-382 VHRYKNSGPSS
+382 VHRFKNIGPAS

-403 QWSID
+403 QWSMD
-408 RVLSWLAKHG
+408 RVLSWLAKHN

-430 DIQGSDFL
+430 DIQGADFL
-438 ELGRANGGRGNFGM
+438 ELGGRGNYGM
-452 MHQMVYPQLAR
+452 MHQSVYPQLER
-463 ECGKSGSGWDQVR
+463 ECTKSGSGWDQVR

-521 PNLGRPEPFANTPN
+521 PYIGRPEAFANTPN
-535 TAGGGEESPGRTGFK
+535 TAGGGEESPGRSGFK
-550 SAGAPFTHRISVRSN
+550 SAGASFTHRISVRSK
-565 TTPVPSTLGIEPSGA
+565 TTPTFGIESGGA
-580 EAGHTVQRTGLTR
+580 ETGHTVQRTNLTR

-601 GGSKRHSHSAS
+601 AGPKRHSPSAS
-612 SDNGSGFLGDG
+612 SDNGNGYLIDG
-623 MRSGNDA
+623 MPSGNDA
-630 SPQSGSPATMHA
+630 SPQSGSPATLHA
-642 ALASSSVNGNLSA
+642 ALPSPSANGNLSA
-655 PPHGRFSHRPS
+655 PSHGRFSHRAS

-674 NTASNAMPGP
+674 NTASSATPGS
-684 GAKSSASAK
+684 GAKPSAPTK

-715 GPLSA
+715 GPTSA

-732 KRKESAQPSPEDRSL
+732 KRKESAQPSPEDRTL
-747 ESPTSPVSFRHP
+747 ESPTSPVYFRHP

-774 TSVDRASSTST
+774 TSVDRTSSTST

-792 INRGNL
+792 VNRGNL

-825 EDADQIRQAISVAM
+825 EDADQIRQAISLAM
-839 GGDGRDLFQLYSTEA
+839 GGDGRDLFQLYITEA

-865 SWLTWTR
+865 SLLSWTR
-872 INKADASGSLKFF
+872 INKADATGSLKFF

-891 SAGLQTPISAGLGIG
+891 SAGLQTPLSAGSGIG
-906 MSQRTLHSPPFGSL
+906 MSQRSLQSPPFGSL
-920 SPRKPVNTEPN
+920 SPRKPVNTEANP
-931 LPIKLN
+931 LVKLN
-937 GRHRSKSPPLENQQP
+937 GRHRSKSPPVDNQQSVP
-952 VQSSRK
+952 SSK
-958 GHARHPSTSYFDDNS
+958 KSHARHPSTSYFDDNS

-999 TLSEDDLAWLAAGE
+999 TLSEDDLTWLAAGE
-1013 KYRRESEKKENVL
+1013 KYRRESQMKENAG
-1026 QPGKQ
+1026 QPGKR
-1031 GRPQKASPVDSGS
+1031 GRPQKALPVDSGS
-1044 WSIKRDGVIDINPRA
+1044 RSSKRDGVVDIDARGD
-1059 ISPYEEK
+1059 SPGEERR
-1066 KSEVLIPMRKPP
+1066 SEVLIPMRKPP
-1078 PAPAESSTLI
+1078 PAPMESSTLI
-1088 KANSLSRK
+1088 KANSLSRNT
-1096 KGERAKAHGPG
+1096 GERSNAYG
-1107 SASDTAKRR
+1107 SGQASDTAKRR

-1121 IAEEAPERG
+1121 IAEEAPERE
-1130 RRKAIALSPS
+1130 RRKAVAPSPS
-1140 MSAGLGETMAEARKA
+1140 ISAGIGEAMDEALQA
-1155 AESVEGAER
+1155 AELVESAER
-1164 SNQAPKSSTGHK
+1164 SNQAPKSSAGHK
-1176 LGSSDQSDAPQ
+1176 LGSSGQSEAPQ

-1230 VPPAQSDPQKPQQI
+1230 VPPVESDSQKPQQI
-1244 RMPNNP
+1244 LMPNNP

-1267 EVPPQRRPSLLSIRR
+1267 EVPPQRRPSLISIRR

-1295 TFEQRSWIHS
+1295 TFEQKSWIHS

-1323 IKGTPAKPSSK
+1323 IKGTLAKPSSK

-1349 KTDTHTRRSKGLS
+1349 RTDTHTRRSKGLS

-1383 ELDDEGHPIGS
+1383 ELDDEGHPVGS

-1414 LMRRQ
+1414 LMRRR

-1434 DLLENLDDF
+1434 ELVENLDDF
-1443 FPHLDLDQPV
+1443 FPNIDLDQPV

-1466 ASTGQNPMDNAIPGQ
+1466 SSTGQNPMDNAIPGQ

-1487 IHSSLYDRPRPTSIA
+1487 IRSSLYDRPRPTSIA

-1519 LKSRITMQSVAQRS
+1519 LKSRITMQSIAQRS
-1533 VQKSGGLGR
+1533 IHKSGGLGR

-1563 PSTNTK
+1563 PSTNAK

-1600 ESVPKDLPAGQNSFQ
+1600 ESVPKDLPPGQNSFQ

-1625 SYGRVYLGINLTTGD
+1625 SYGRVYLGINFTTGD

-1687 GCERKEYSISIFLEY
+1687 GCERKELSISIFLEY

-1808 LGCVVLEMFQGK
+1808 LGCVVLEMFQGT
-1820 RPWSKEESIGAI
+1820 RPWFKEESIGAI
-1832 YKLGNLNMAPPIP
+1832 YKLGNNMAPPIP
-1845 DDVSSSISAG
+1845 DHVSSNISAG
-1855 ALGFML
+1855 AVGFIL
-1861 DCFTIDPSERPTAE
+1861 DCFTIHPSERPTAE
-1875 RLKDHQFCKNAD
+1875 TLKRHQFCSNAD

>member
-7 SSSAR
+7 SLSAR

-38 VPEDLILSD
+38 VTEDLILGD

-61 VPSQGSGSPY
+61 VPSHGSGSSY
-71 PAISGGGTTYAQG
+71 PAISGGGTTYPQG

-98 QTSAQQGGYR
+98 QTSNQQGGHHM
-108 IGIRPSGGPQVHLN
+108 GIWPSGGPQVHIN
-122 YQPRQQAA
+122 YHQRQQAA
-130 TAMETGARYIPGPPL
+130 TAMETGTRYIPGPPPL
-145 QTISSSHQQN
+145 TISASHQQN
-155 HMMSLPPPPPRPP
+155 HMMSLPPPPPRPL

-200 VARSQNYIPPPP
+200 MSRSQNYIPPPP
-212 PMIPTQANNHT
+212 PMMPTQANNHMN
-223 SSYNLN
+223 SYNPN
-229 NGYPSHHPAA
+229 NGYSNHHPSA
-239 LAIPPPPP
+239 LAILPPPP
-247 QAEPPALTSA
+247 QAEQTALTSA

-278 QPNHPR
+278 QPNHSR
-284 GDGSDY
+284 GDVSDY
-290 YGVSEAAIVAADQ
+290 YSGSEVAIMSADQ
-303 RYFNGSSSAISPSN
+303 RYFNSSSSAISPSK

-330 PQTPLQRTYHQQMVS
+330 PQTPVQRPYHQPTMT
-345 NRELMDYNSP
+345 NRELMEYNSP
-355 VSTTNMHYTP
+355 VPTANMHHTP

-371 SVTAPESHPAS
+371 GITAPEAHSVS
-382 VHRYKNSGPSS
+382 VHRFKNSGPSS

-408 RVLSWLAKHG
+408 RVLGWLAKHD

-430 DIQGSDFL
+430 DIQGGDFL

-452 MHQMVYPQLAR
+452 MHQLVYPQLAR
-463 ECGKSGSGWDQVR
+463 ECSKSGSGWDQVR

-492 DDSLKGIHSRNDSN
+492 DDSLRGIHSRNDSN

-521 PNLGRPEPFANTPN
+521 PNLNRPEAFANTPN
-535 TAGGGEESPGRTGFK
+535 TAGGGEESPGRSGFK
-550 SAGAPFTHRISVRSN
+550 STSAPFTHRTSVRSN
-565 TTPVPSTLGIEPSGA
+565 TNPVPSTFGIESCGS
-580 EAGHTVQRTGLTR
+580 ETGHTVQRTDLTR

-601 GGSKRHSHSAS
+601 AGSKRHSPSAS
-612 SDNGSGFLGDG
+612 SDNGSGSLVDG

-630 SPQSGSPATMHA
+630 SPQSGSPATLHA
-642 ALASSSVNGNLSA
+642 ALASPSVNGNLSA
-655 PPHGRFSHRPS
+655 PLHSRFSHRAS

-674 NTASNAMPGP
+674 NTASSAMPGP
-684 GAKSSASAK
+684 GAKPSAPTK

-715 GPLSA
+715 GPPSA
-720 KEHSKTFLDRFW
+720 KEHSKTLLDRFW

-747 ESPTSPVSFRHP
+747 ESPTSPVYFRHP

-792 INRGNL
+792 VNRGNI
-798 AQSSS
+798 AQFSS

-825 EDADQIRQAISVAM
+825 EDADQIRQAISLAM
-839 GGDGRDLFQLYSTEA
+839 GGDGRDLFQLYITEA

-865 SWLTWTR
+865 SLLSWTR

-891 SAGLQTPISAGLGIG
+891 SASLQTPLSASLGIG
-906 MSQRTLHSPPFGSL
+906 MSQRSLQSPPFGSL
-920 SPRKPVNTEPN
+920 SPRKLVSTEAK
-931 LPIKLN
+931 LLVKLN
-937 GRHRSKSPPLENQQP
+937 GQHRSKSPPVENQQP
-952 VQSSRK
+952 VLGSRK
-958 GHARHPSTSYFDDNS
+958 GHIRHPSTSYFDDNS

-1013 KYRRESEKKENVL
+1013 KYRRESQKKENAP

-1031 GRPQKASPVDSGS
+1031 GRPHKAFPVDSGS
-1044 WSIKRDGVIDINPRA
+1044 WSIKRDGVIDIDSRGD
-1059 ISPYEEK
+1059 SPFEEK
-1066 KSEVLIPMRKPP
+1066 RSEVLIPMRKPP
-1078 PAPAESSTLI
+1078 PAPTESSTLI

-1096 KGERAKAHGPG
+1096 TGEMSIAYSSGQAR
-1107 SASDTAKRR
+1107 DTTNRR

-1121 IAEEAPERG
+1121 IVEEAPERG
-1130 RRKAIALSPS
+1130 RRKAVAPSPS
-1140 MSAGLGETMAEARKA
+1140 MSAGIGEAMDEARKA
-1155 AESVEGAER
+1155 AESVEGVER
-1164 SNQAPKSSTGHK
+1164 SDQASKNAAGHK
-1176 LGSSDQSDAPQ
+1176 LGSSDQSDAPH
-1187 RALKSIDFGSTGS
+1187 RALKSIDFGSNGS

-1230 VPPAQSDPQKPQQI
+1230 VPSAESDSQKPQQVLI
-1244 RMPNNP
+1244 PNNP

-1267 EVPPQRRPSLLSIRR
+1267 EVPPQRRPSLLSTRL

-1323 IKGTPAKPSSK
+1323 IKGTMAKPSSK
-1334 LGSDDEPQRRPTLTV
+1334 LGYDPEPQRRPTLTV

-1371 TSTSTNHSSDTV
+1371 TSTSTNHSSDTI

-1400 PGASSAQSDEAMAK
+1400 PGASSAQSDEATAK
-1414 LMRRQ
+1414 LMRRR

-1434 DLLENLDDF
+1434 DLIENLDDF
-1443 FPHLDLDQPV
+1443 FPNLDLDQPV
-1453 VEDLVGSPPLSPS
+1453 VEDLVGSPPLSPIS
-1466 ASTGQNPMDNAIPGQ
+1466 STGQNPMDNAIPGQ
-1481 PYGRRH
+1481 PYGRRQ
-1487 IHSSLYDRPRPTSIA
+1487 IRSSLYDRPRPTSIA

-1519 LKSRITMQSVAQRS
+1519 LKSRITLQSIAQRS
-1533 VQKSGGLGR
+1533 IHKSGGLGR

-1551 GAYQGS
+1551 GAYQGN

-1563 PSTNTK
+1563 PSTNAK

-1600 ESVPKDLPAGQNSFQ
+1600 ESVPKDLPPGQNSFQ

-1656 DKDKMKEMVA
+1656 DKDKIKEMVA

-1678 EHPNIVQYL
+1678 EHSNIVQYL

-1820 RPWSKEESIGAI
+1820 RPWSKEEGIGAI
-1832 YKLGNLNMAPPIP
+1832 YKLGNNMAPPIP
-1845 DDVSSSISAG
+1845 DEVSSSISAG
-1855 ALGFML
+1855 ALGFIL

-1875 RLKDHQFCKNAD
+1875 TLKRHQFCSSAD

>member
-17 INQRQTSS
+17 TNQRQTSS
-25 PSPSHYPQNGGTP
+25 SSPSHYPQNGGTP
-38 VPEDLILSD
+38 APEDPILSD

-61 VPSQGSGSPY
+61 VPSHGSGSPY
-71 PAISGGGTTYAQG
+71 PAISGGGTTYTQG
-84 LLAASHRPRANTAD
+84 LLAASHRPRANTTD

-108 IGIRPSGGPQVHLN
+108 IGVRPSGGPQVHLN
-122 YQPRQQAA
+122 YHQRQQAV
-130 TAMETGARYIPGPPL
+130 TAMETGTRYIPGPPP
-145 QTISSSHQQN
+145 QTISASHQQN
-155 HMMSLPPPPPRPP
+155 HMISLPPPPPRPP

-212 PMIPTQANNHT
+212 PMIPTQVNNHT
-223 SSYNLN
+223 NSYNPN
-229 NGYPSHHPAA
+229 NGYQNHHPAA

-247 QAEPPALTSA
+247 QAEQPALTSA

-278 QPNHPR
+278 QPNHSR

-290 YGVSEAAIVAADQ
+290 YGSSEAVIVSADQ
-303 RYFNGSSSAISPSN
+303 RYFNSATFAISPSK
-317 ELPASNSYYQQPV
+317 ELPGNNSYYKQPV
-330 PQTPLQRTYHQQMVS
+330 PQTTLQRPYHQPMVS
-345 NRELMDYNSP
+345 NREPMDYNSP
-355 VSTTNMHYTP
+355 VSTANIHHTP
-365 AQTPIS
+365 THTPIS
-371 SVTAPESHPAS
+371 SVTAPEAHSFS
-382 VHRYKNSGPSS
+382 VHRYKNSVPSS

-418 FSNDWQEAFRNL
+418 FSKDWQEAFL
-430 DIQGSDFL
+430 SLEIQGPGFL

-452 MHQMVYPQLAR
+452 MHQLVYPQLAR

-506 HALPSASTDGGLESS
+506 HAIPSASTDGGLESS
-521 PNLGRPEPFANTPN
+521 PNLGRPEAFANTPN
-535 TAGGGEESPGRTGFK
+535 TAGGGEESPGRSEFK
-550 SAGAPFTHRISVRSN
+550 SAGAPFTHRISVGSK
-565 TTPVPSTLGIEPSGA
+565 TTPVSSTFGIESTGPETGL
-580 EAGHTVQRTGLTR
+580 QRTDLTR

-601 GGSKRHSHSAS
+601 HGLKRRSPSAS

-623 MRSGNDA
+623 IRSSNDA
-630 SPQSGSPATMHA
+630 SPQSGSPATMYP

-655 PPHGRFSHRPS
+655 PPHGRVSHRQS
-666 NSTESVAS
+666 NSTESITS
-674 NTASNAMPGP
+674 NTASIAMPGP
-684 GAKSSASAK
+684 GAKSSVLTK
-693 RNGSEGHRPTAL
+693 RKGSEGHRPTAL

-720 KEHSKTFLDRFW
+720 KEPSKTFLDRFR
-732 KRKESAQPSPEDRSL
+732 KRKESGQPSPEDPSL
-747 ESPTSPVSFRHP
+747 EPPTSPVYVRHP
-759 PPSLPFARPGMNHSG
+759 PPSSLFPRPGMNYSG
-774 TSVDRASSTST
+774 TSVDKVSSTST
-785 MNEHDGL
+785 VNEHDGL
-792 INRGNL
+792 VNRRNL
-798 AQSSS
+798 LQPSS

-825 EDADQIRQAISVAM
+825 EDAYQIRQAISIAM
-839 GGDGRDLFQLYSTEA
+839 GGDGRDLFQLYITEA

-865 SWLTWTR
+865 SLLSWTR
-872 INKADASGSLKFF
+872 IKNADASGSLKFF

-891 SAGLQTPISAGLGIG
+891 SAGLQTPLSAGLGII
-906 MSQRTLHSPPFGSL
+906 SLQSPPFGSL
-920 SPRKPVNTEPN
+920 SPRKPVNTEANQPV
-931 LPIKLN
+931 KLN
-937 GRHRSKSPPLENQQP
+937 QGHRSRSPQVENQP
-952 VQSSRK
+952 VPSSAK
-958 GHARHPSTSYFDDNS
+958 GHTRHPSTSYFDDT
-973 QSSPTDTPEDTIA
+973 QCSPTDAPEDTIV
-986 ERVNAIKAAHQNG
+986 ERINAIKAAHRNG

-1013 KYRRESEKKENVL
+1013 KYRRESEKKENAL
-1026 QPGKQ
+1026 QPGMH
-1031 GRPQKASPVDSGS
+1031 GWPQKASPVDSGS
-1044 WSIKRDGVIDINPRA
+1044 WSIKRDGVIDIDPQGVL
-1059 ISPYEEK
+1059 PYEEK
-1066 KSEVLIPMRKPP
+1066 KSEVLIPKRDPP

-1096 KGERAKAHGPG
+1096 PGERPKAYG
-1107 SASDTAKRR
+1107 SGQASDTSKRR
-1116 SGVDA
+1116 PGVDA
-1121 IAEEAPERG
+1121 IAEEVPG
-1130 RRKAIALSPS
+1130 RRRPNVVAPSPS
-1140 MSAGLGETMAEARKA
+1140 MSAGITETVAEARKA
-1155 AESVEGAER
+1155 DGLAEGAAR
-1164 SNQAPKSSTGHK
+1164 SNIAPKNLSGHK

-1187 RALKSIDFGSTGS
+1187 RALNSVDFGSTGS

-1230 VPPAQSDPQKPQQI
+1230 VPPVESDSQKPQQI
-1244 RMPNNP
+1244 RMPNNR

-1267 EVPPQRRPSLLSIRR
+1267 EVHPQRKPSLLSIRR

-1323 IKGTPAKPSSK
+1323 IKGALAKPSSK

-1349 KTDTHTRRSKGLS
+1349 KTDTNTRRSKGLS

-1371 TSTSTNHSSDTV
+1371 TSTSTNHSSDTP

-1394 RPESST
+1394 RPESFT
-1400 PGASSAQSDEAMAK
+1400 PGASSAQSDEAMAR

-1466 ASTGQNPMDNAIPGQ
+1466 SSTGQNLMDNAIPGQ
-1481 PYGRRH
+1481 PYKRCH
-1487 IHSSLYDRPRPTSIA
+1487 IRSSLYDRPRPTSIA

-1519 LKSRITMQSVAQRS
+1519 LKSRITLQSIAQRS
-1533 VQKSGGLGR
+1533 MQKSGGLGR

-1569 SSNIQRRKS
+1569 SSNIKRRKS

-1600 ESVPKDLPAGQNSFQ
+1600 ESVPKDLPPGQNSFQ

-1734 AYLHH
+1734 AYLHN

-1771 DNIYGTDKSNNMQGS
+1771 DNIYGNDKSNNMQGS

-1820 RPWSKEESIGAI
+1820 RPWSKEEGIGAI

-1845 DDVSSSISAG
+1845 DDVSSSISAV
-1855 ALGFML
+1855 ALGFMF

-1875 RLKDHQFCKNAD
+1875 RLKTHQFCRNAD
-1887 NDFNF
+1887 NNFNF

>member
-7 SSSAR
+7 SLSAR

-38 VPEDLILSD
+38 APEDLILND
-47 VPTYGNGNAQSSLL
+47 VPTYGNGNTQSSLL

-71 PAISGGGTTYAQG
+71 PAISGGGTTYTQG

-108 IGIRPSGGPQVHLN
+108 MGIRPSGGPQVHIS
-122 YQPRQQAA
+122 YPQRQQAA
-130 TAMETGARYIPGPPL
+130 TAMETGTRYIPGPPP
-145 QTISSSHQQN
+145 QTISASHQQN
-155 HMMSLPPPPPRPP
+155 HMISLPPPPPRPP

-200 VARSQNYIPPPP
+200 GSRSQNYIPPPP
-212 PMIPTQANNHT
+212 PIIPTQANNHT
-223 SSYNLN
+223 NSYIPN
-229 NGYPSHHPAA
+229 NGYPNHHPSA

-247 QAEPPALTSA
+247 QAEQTALTSA

-278 QPNHPR
+278 QPNHSR

-290 YGVSEAAIVAADQ
+290 YGGNEVAIMALDQ
-303 RYFNGSSSAISPSN
+303 RYFNSSSSAISPSK
-317 ELPASNSYYQQPV
+317 ELPANNSYYQQPV
-330 PQTPLQRTYHQQMVS
+330 PQTPVQRPYHQPMIT
-345 NRELMDYNSP
+345 NRERMEYNSP
-355 VSTTNMHYTP
+355 VSIANMHHTP

-371 SVTAPESHPAS
+371 SITAPDAHSAS
-382 VHRYKNSGPSS
+382 VHRFKNSGPSS

-403 QWSID
+403 QWSMD
-408 RVLSWLAKHG
+408 RVLSWLAKYD

-430 DIQGSDFL
+430 DIQGADFL
-438 ELGRANGGRGNFGM
+438 ELGRVNGGRGNYGM
-452 MHQMVYPQLAR
+452 MHQLVYPQLAR
-463 ECGKSGSGWDQVR
+463 ECSKSGSGWNQVR

-506 HALPSASTDGGLESS
+506 HALPSASTDGGLEGS
-521 PNLGRPEPFANTPN
+521 PYIGRPEAFANTPN
-535 TAGGGEESPGRTGFK
+535 TAGGGEESPGRSGLK

-565 TTPVPSTLGIEPSGA
+565 TTPVPSTFGIESGGA
-580 EAGHTVQRTGLTR
+580 ETGHTVQRTGLTR

-601 GGSKRHSHSAS
+601 AGSKRHSPSAS
-612 SDNGSGFLGDG
+612 SDNGSGFLVDG

-630 SPQSGSPATMHA
+630 SPQSSSPATLHA
-642 ALASSSVNGNLSA
+642 ALASPSVNGNLSA
-655 PPHGRFSHRPS
+655 PPHGRFCHRAS
-666 NSTESVAS
+666 NSTESVVS
-674 NTASNAMPGP
+674 NTASSAIPGP
-684 GAKSSASAK
+684 GAKPSAPTK

-715 GPLSA
+715 GPPSA

-747 ESPTSPVSFRHP
+747 ESPTSPVYFRHP
-759 PPSLPFARPGMNHSG
+759 LPSLPFARPGMNHSG
-774 TSVDRASSTST
+774 TSVDRTSSTST

-792 INRGNL
+792 VNRGNL
-798 AQSSS
+798 VQSSS

-825 EDADQIRQAISVAM
+825 EDADQIRQAISLAM
-839 GGDGRDLFQLYSTEA
+839 GGDGRDLFQLYITEA

-865 SWLTWTR
+865 SLLSWTR
-872 INKADASGSLKFF
+872 INKGDASGSLKFF

-891 SAGLQTPISAGLGIG
+891 SAGLQTPLSAGLGIG
-906 MSQRTLHSPPFGSL
+906 MSQRSLQSPPFGSL
-920 SPRKPVNTEPN
+920 SPRKPVNTEAN
-931 LPIKLN
+931 LLVKLN
-937 GRHRSKSPPLENQQP
+937 GRHRSKSPPADNQQP
-952 VQSSRK
+952 VQSSKK
-958 GHARHPSTSYFDDNS
+958 GHTRHPSTSYFDDNS
-973 QSSPTDTPEDTIA
+973 QSSPIDNPEDTIA
-986 ERVNAIKAAHQNG
+986 ERVNAIKVAHQNG

-1013 KYRRESEKKENVL
+1013 KYRREGQKKENAPP
-1026 QPGKQ
+1026 PGKQ
-1031 GRPQKASPVDSGS
+1031 GRPQKALPVDSGS
-1044 WSIKRDGVIDINPRA
+1044 WGIKRDGVIDIDPQGD
-1059 ISPYEEK
+1059 SPFEEK
-1066 KSEVLIPMRKPP
+1066 QSEVLIPMRKPP
-1078 PAPAESSTLI
+1078 PAPMASSTLI

-1096 KGERAKAHGPG
+1096 TSEKSKTYG
-1107 SASDTAKRR
+1107 SGQASDTAKRR

-1130 RRKAIALSPS
+1130 RRKAVAPSPS
-1140 MSAGLGETMAEARKA
+1140 MSAGIGEAMDEARKA
-1155 AESVEGAER
+1155 VELVEGAER
-1164 SNQAPKSSTGHK
+1164 LNQAPKNSVGHK

-1230 VPPAQSDPQKPQQI
+1230 VPPVESDSQKPQQI
-1244 RMPNNP
+1244 LMPNNP

-1323 IKGTPAKPSSK
+1323 IKGTLAKPSSK

-1383 ELDDEGHPIGS
+1383 ELDDEGHPVGS

-1414 LMRRQ
+1414 LMRRR

-1443 FPHLDLDQPV
+1443 FPNLDLDQPV

-1466 ASTGQNPMDNAIPGQ
+1466 SSTGQNPMDNAIPGQ

-1487 IHSSLYDRPRPTSIA
+1487 IRSSLYDRPRPTSIA

-1519 LKSRITMQSVAQRS
+1519 LKSRITMQSIAQRS
-1533 VQKSGGLGR
+1533 IHKSGGLGR

-1563 PSTNTK
+1563 PSTNAK

-1600 ESVPKDLPAGQNSFQ
+1600 ESVPKDLPPGQNSFQ

-1820 RPWSKEESIGAI
+1820 RPWSKEEGIGAI
-1832 YKLGNLNMAPPIP
+1832 YKLGNNMAPPIP

-1855 ALGFML
+1855 AVGFIL

-1875 RLKDHQFCKNAD
+1875 TLKRHQFCSNAD